1 MHDSRVLTVFVAML
15 VGLTVLCAPLELLT
29 TSHSASWQP
38 EHLVGNQRRS
48 WLTPLSDY
56 QSNVSKHLVSNMSL
70 ETLYMIPAARPT
82 NHTRREIAFN
92 PSGI

>member
-1 MHDSRVLTVFVAML
+1 ML

-29 TSHSASWQP
+29 TTHSTSWQP
-38 EHLVGNQRRS
+38 EQWEGNQRRS

-56 QSNVSKHLVSNMSL
+56 QSNVSKNLVSNMSL

-82 NHTRREIAFN
+82 NHTK
-92 PSGI
+92 S

>member
-1 MHDSRVLTVFVAML
+1 MFVAML

-29 TSHSASWQP
+29 TTHSTSWQP
-38 EHLVGNQRRS
+38 RGRALGNQRRS

-56 QSNVSKHLVSNMSL
+56 QSNVSKNLVSNMSL